1 MTDEVA
7 KVGVGIVGDDR
18 TADAFKSVEKHAKQ
32 TQKRVGEINR
42 KAINDNQRQTASS
55 AKSIIGSMAR
65 VEKATA
71 SAFGGRSVLS
81 AMGGRI
87 GALTDAASALG
98 EGLAGAS
105 VAGSGLAA
113 VAGGAAVAI
122 GAVAAAAAAAAY
134 ATFRMGENWAKGA
147 AQLSRAAESIGVS
160 TKTLTE
166 FRAAAQASGVDE
178 GTAVGTM
185 ASLSQTLNDARYG
198 RNVQATEV
206 MRRLGIRMKLNKD
219 GTADVDG
226 MMESVADA
234 ITRQNSSGRRTAARA
249 LGISD
254 AALPA
259 FTRGGKALRDDMNEA
274 SKRGV
279 AFNGSVGQKARDADR
294 KRVEY
299 EQNIEASK
307 NNLGKRASDMMSGNV
322 ADAVVSATA
331 AWNEVTKGDYKA
343 ASKKLGEAGTSLNK
357 AADTLDKKI
366 WHVTDP
372 IMGQLAGMGE
382 TARVWGSG
390 SKPVFSSNT
399 AQEAAMAM
407 KDWMSMGWS
416 KEDAAAMVA
425 SEMAESS
432 FNPRAA
438 HAGHRGLYQWD
449 AKRQADFRQVMGK
462 DVFSASKKEQRAFAN
477 WELHNTEKKAGDALR
492 NAGSVSEK
500 AAAVSRLYERT
511 DNGDFQAAKRANL
524 AESIA
529 QTPTAEPHPVK
540 IEVEVKNGKATSVKT
555 TSGKG
560 AKAAV
565 SHAMVN

>member
-1 MTDEVA
+1 MVDEVA
-7 KVGVGIVGDDR
+7 RVGVGIVGDDR
-18 TADAFKSVEKHAKQ
+18 TADAFKSVEKQAKQ

-71 SAFGGRSVLS
+71 SAFGGRSMLS

-134 ATFRMGENWAKGA
+134 ATFKMGENWAKGA

-166 FRAAAQASGVDE
+166 FRAAAQASGIDE
-178 GTAVGTM
+178 GTAVSTM
-185 ASLSQTLNDARYG
+185 ASLSQTINDAHYG

-206 MRRLGIRMKLNKD
+206 MRRLGIGMKLNKD

-259 FTRGGKALRDDMNEA
+259 FTRGGKALRADMNDA
-274 SKRGV
+274 SKKGV
-279 AFNGSVGQKARDADR
+279 AFDGSVGQKARDADR
-294 KRVEY
+294 KRVEH
-299 EQNIEASK
+299 EQNMEAAK
-307 NNLGKRASDMMSGNV
+307 NNLGQRASDMMSGNV

-357 AADTLDKKI
+357 ASETLGEKI

-372 IMGQLAGMGE
+372 VMGHLAAMGQ

-390 SKPVFSSNT
+390 AAPSFGSDT
-399 AQEAAMAM
+399 AKNAAAALS
-407 KDWMSMGWS
+407 DWMRMGWS

-432 FNPRAA
+432 FNSKAVNGN
-438 HAGHRGLYQWD
+438 HVGLYQWD
-449 AKRQADFRQVMGK
+449 PKRQADFKRLTGK
-462 DVFSASKKEQRAFAN
+462 NLLSVPAREQRAFAN
-477 WELHNTEKKAGDALR
+477 WELHNTEKSAATALR
-492 NAGSVSEK
+492 KAKSVEEK
-500 AAAVSRLYERT
+500 AAVVSRLYERT
-511 DNGDFQAAKRANL
+511 DNGDYEAAKRADL
-524 AESIA
+524 ATSIA
-529 QTPTAEPHPVK
+529 QTPTAGLS
-540 IEVEVKNGKATSVKT
+540 NLTYG
-555 TSGKG
+555 
-560 AKAAV
+560 
-565 SHAMVN
+565 N